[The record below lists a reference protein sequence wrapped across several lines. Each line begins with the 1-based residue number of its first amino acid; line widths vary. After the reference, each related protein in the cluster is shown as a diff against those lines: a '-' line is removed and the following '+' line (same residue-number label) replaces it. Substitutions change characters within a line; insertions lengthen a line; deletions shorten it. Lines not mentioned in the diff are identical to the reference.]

1 MSSKARITSVFA
13 TEEQVAS
20 RLRIPTGR
28 VAELRRMYN
37 LYIAHP
43 DGSATVVKNKRSR
56 RNGKPAQRKKR

>member
-56 RNGKPAQRKKR
+56 RGKPAQRKKR